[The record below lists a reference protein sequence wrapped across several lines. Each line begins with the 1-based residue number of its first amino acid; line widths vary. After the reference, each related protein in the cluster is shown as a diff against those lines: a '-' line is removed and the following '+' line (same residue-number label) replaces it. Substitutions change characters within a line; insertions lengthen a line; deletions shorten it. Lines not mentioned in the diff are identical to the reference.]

1 MKNTMSLIL
10 YFSNFLIFAQ
20 NTEMS
25 FNLIETDKLQL
36 RSYRF
41 INQIES
47 NLSIVFSRPQGDF
60 LVRPQKGAYSLLVD
74 SEEMLKDI
82 ITNNNYPFLKDNE
95 SIYLEGVQPI
105 LTDGKIINKDSILQ
119 IFYEEKINDDVI
131 LNDQVLDSIERWFT
145 SQSKQNQK
153 KYFINLLVLFGQ
165 IFKNN
170 TDALWTSETEYYF
183 YPVQI
188 PLLYNEQLNIS
199 LFILNEK
206 LKSKIINGRKS
217 FKSIIIDVYC
227 DYYTQKFYA
236 TSSENYFDGKIYRD
250 LLNKD
255 FESYWKFPFVNIWI
269 DK

>member
-1 MKNTMSLIL
+1 
-10 YFSNFLIFAQ
+10 
-20 NTEMS
+20 MS

-36 RSYRF
+36 RSFRF
-41 INQIES
+41 IDQIES
-47 NLSIVFSRPQGDF
+47 NLSLIFCRPQGDF
-60 LVRPQKGAYSLLVD
+60 IVRPQKGTFSLLVD
-74 SEEMLKDI
+74 SEEKLKYI
-82 ITNNNYPFLKDNE
+82 IENNNYPFLQDNE
-95 SIYLEGVQPI
+95 SIYLEGIQPI
-105 LTDGKIINKDSILQ
+105 LIDGNIINKDSVLN

-131 LNDQVLDSIERWFT
+131 LNDQVLDSLERWFA
-145 SQSKQNQK
+145 SQSKQDQK
-153 KYFINLLVLFGQ
+153 KYFISLLVLFGQ

-170 TDALWTSETEYYF
+170 TDLLWTSEIEYYF

-206 LKSKIINGRKS
+206 LKNKIIHGRKS
-217 FKSIIIDVYC
+217 FRSIIIDVYC
-227 DYYTQKFYA
+227 DYYAQKFYA

-255 FESYWKFPFVNIWI
+255 FKSYWKFPFVNIWK